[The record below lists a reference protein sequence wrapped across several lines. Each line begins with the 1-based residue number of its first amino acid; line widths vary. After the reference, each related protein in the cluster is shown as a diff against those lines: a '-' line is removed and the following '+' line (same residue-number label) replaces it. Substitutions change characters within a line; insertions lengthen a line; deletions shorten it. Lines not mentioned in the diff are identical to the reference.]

1 MNMKEEDIQKVLSG
15 EVAVSELTDAE
26 FNELIGDLKCVYCAR
41 VMNCVDGTGKS
52 DKEWIALSNIF
63 KRVTT
68 PRRNCDKFNSGD
80 PRKDAAA
87 AWDAYDMWCDSFRE
101 KGETEPLNGW
111 GWILSSPEETKKLTE
126 SKGE

>member
-1 MNMKEEDIQKVLSG
+1 MKEKDIQKVLSG

-26 FNELIGDLKCVYCAR
+26 FNELIGDLKCMYCAR

-63 KRVTT
+63 KRIAT
-68 PRRNCDKFNSGD
+68 PRRNCDRFNSGD
-80 PRKDAAA
+80 SRKDAADAWA
-87 AWDAYDMWCDSFRE
+87 AYEAWGDCFLE
-101 KGETEPLNGW
+101 KDECIPLNEW
-111 GWILSSPEETKKLTE
+111 GWIMSSPEETKKLTE

>member
-1 MNMKEEDIQKVLSG
+1 MKEEDIQKVLSG

-26 FNELIGDLKCVYCAR
+26 FNELIGDLKCMYCAR

-63 KRVTT
+63 KRIAT
-68 PRRNCDKFNSGD
+68 PRRNCDRFNSGD
-80 PRKDAAA
+80 SRKDAAD
-87 AWDAYDMWCDSFRE
+87 AWTAYEAWGDCFLE
-101 KGETEPLNGW
+101 KDECIPLNEW
-111 GWILSSPEETKKLTE
+111 GWIMSSPEETKKLTE

>member
-1 MNMKEEDIQKVLSG
+1 MKEKDIQKVLSG

-26 FNELIGDLKCVYCAR
+26 FNELIGDLKCMYCAR

-63 KRVTT
+63 KRIAT
-68 PRRNCDKFNSGD
+68 PRRNCDRFNSGD
-80 PRKDAAA
+80 SRKDAAD
-87 AWDAYDMWCDSFRE
+87 AWTAYEAWGDCFLE
-101 KGETEPLNGW
+101 KDECIPLNEW
-111 GWILSSPEETKKLTE
+111 GWIMSSPEETKKLTE